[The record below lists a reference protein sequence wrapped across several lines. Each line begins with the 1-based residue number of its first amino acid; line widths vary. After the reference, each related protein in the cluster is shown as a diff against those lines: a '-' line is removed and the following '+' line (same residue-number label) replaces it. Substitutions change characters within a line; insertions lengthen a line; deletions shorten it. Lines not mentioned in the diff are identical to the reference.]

1 MADITVASV
10 ASLVSKNRIEKFDP
24 KMFKLILID
33 EAHHAIAASYRQTLN
48 HFGVLNME
56 EGVRE
61 EKPVVV
67 GVSATLSRSDG
78 LALGKVLDHIVYHR

>member
-1 MADITVASV
+1 
-10 ASLVSKNRIEKFDP
+10 
-24 KMFKLILID
+24 
-33 EAHHAIAASYRQTLN
+33 
-48 HFGVLNME
+48 
-56 EGVRE
+56 VRE